1 MFLLVS
7 VRPVGAHPGK
17 HQHGVSIQIS
27 ISLILFCS
35 ILIGVTPAI
44 DQLAIIR
51 DRLLKQLNTIESFNA
66 YPDKAFKT
74 VIHLAVFETESR

>member
-1 MFLLVS
+1 M
-7 VRPVGAHPGK
+7 AWHWK
-17 HQHGVSIQIS
+17 
-27 ISLILFCS
+27 
-35 ILIGVTPAI
+35 PAI

-74 VIHLAVFETESR
+74 DSCRCISNWVKVAIHN

>member
-1 MFLLVS
+1 M
-7 VRPVGAHPGK
+7 AWHWK
-17 HQHGVSIQIS
+17 
-27 ISLILFCS
+27 
-35 ILIGVTPAI
+35 PAI

-74 VIHLAVFETESR
+74 VTHLAAFETESIRVAIHN

>member
-1 MFLLVS
+1 M
-7 VRPVGAHPGK
+7 AWHWK
-17 HQHGVSIQIS
+17 
-27 ISLILFCS
+27 
-35 ILIGVTPAI
+35 PAI

-74 VIHLAVFETESR
+74 VTHLAVFETESIKVAIHN